1 MTKEHSNLT
10 RLYKKL
16 ERDYR
21 ALTLMHEQ
29 TERLRD
35 ANEAAKD
42 QSNFYTRLLLENTPC
57 TIFMLDLQ
65 MRFVMGS
72 AHLASFLG
80 YRDMREMV
88 DRPFTELFS
97 AMMPPEWVESAD
109 GRCRQTIDERRQV
122 STAERV
128 SLKSGEN
135 LVLQVS
141 MTPAEG
147 KDGVCRGVV
156 VVMNDITELV
166 RAREEAQRASTA
178 KSDFL
183 ANMSHEMRTPMNA
196 IIGMTAIAKTSSDM
210 ERKIYCLTK
219 IEDASSHLL
228 GVINDIL
235 DMSKIE
241 ANRFELSPVV
251 FNFEKMLQK
260 VVNVVNFRVEEK
272 QQILTVRIDKN
283 IPGFLVGD
291 DQRLAQVITNLL
303 SNAVKFTP
311 ERGEVRLDTGLI
323 EKREKLCTVEVAVS
337 DTGIGIS
344 PDQQRLLFT
353 SFSQADSG
361 ITRKFG
367 GTGLGLAI
375 SKRIVEMMGGTIW
388 VTSTPGQGSTFTFR
402 FDARVADDQGLSQ
415 AKKLNRKDLRVL
427 VVDDAPEVREYFADI
442 LQGFGIACDA
452 AASGE
457 EALSLVRA
465 RGSYGMYFV
474 DWDLPGMSG
483 IELAG
488 LLSGDYDQD
497 AMVVMI
503 SSAEWSS
510 IEQDARAAG
519 VKCFLPKPL
528 FPSAVFDCI
537 SACLGAEEPLAEQK
551 EEQCLPAQFAGHRV
565 LLAEDVEINREI
577 VIALLEPTGL
587 DIDCAVNGAEALRM
601 FSAASDKYSMIF
613 MDVQMPEMDGYEA
626 ARRIRALD
634 VPRAG
639 AVPIIAM
646 TANVFREDV
655 ERCLA
660 AGMNDH
666 IGKPLNFEEVFAK
679 LSKYLGHAGQ
689 FGIYI

>member
-1 MTKEHSNLT
+1 MEADLTKEYSNLT

-57 TIFMLDLQ
+57 IIFMLDLK
-65 MRFVMGS
+65 MNFVMGS

-88 DRPFTELFS
+88 DMPFAGLFG
-97 AMMPPEWVESAD
+97 AVMPAEWIENA
-109 GRCRQTIDERRQV
+109 GGHCRRTMDERRPMSNEEQV
-122 STAERV
+122 T
-128 SLKSGEN
+128 LKSGKN

-141 MTPAEG
+141 MTPAVG
-147 KDGVCRGVV
+147 KDGAGQGVV

-196 IIGMTAIAKTSSDM
+196 IIGMTAIAKTSSDV
-210 ERKIYCLTK
+210 ERKIYCLNK
-219 IEDASSHLL
+219 IEEASTHLL

-241 ANRFELSPVV
+241 ANRFELSPEV

-272 QQILTVRIDKN
+272 QQTFTVRIDRD

-291 DQRLAQVITNLL
+291 DQRLAQVVANLL

-311 ERGEVRLDTGLI
+311 ERGEVRLDTRLI
-323 EKREKLCTVEVAVS
+323 RQEERQCTVEVAVS

-344 PDQQRLLFT
+344 PEQQHLLFT

-375 SKRIVEMMGGTIW
+375 SRSIVEMMGGSIR
-388 VTSTPGQGSTFTFR
+388 VDSEPGRGSTFTFR
-402 FDARVADDQGLSQ
+402 FDAGVADDEGRDQ
-415 AKKLNRKDLRVL
+415 AKKLRRRDLRVL
-427 VVDDAPEVREYFADI
+427 VVDDAPEVLEYFTDI
-442 LQGFGIACDA
+442 LQRFGVACDTA
-452 AASGE
+452 ANGE
-457 EALSLVRA
+457 EALGLI
-465 RGSYGMYFV
+465 GDKGNYGMYFV
-474 DWDLPGMSG
+474 DWDMPGMSG

-488 LLSGDYDQD
+488 LISGDADQD
-497 AMVVMI
+497 ALVVMI

-510 IEQDARAAG
+510 IEKEARAAG
-519 VKCFLPKPL
+519 VKRFLPKPL

-537 SACLGAEEPLAEQK
+537 AAYLGTDEALAERE
-551 EEQCLPAQFAGHRV
+551 EEQQPMQFAGRRV
-565 LLAEDVEINREI
+565 LLAEDVEVNREI
-577 VIALLEPTGL
+577 VLALLEPTGL
-587 DIDCAVNGAEALRM
+587 DIDCAVNGAVALRL
-601 FSAASDKYSMIF
+601 FSAAPEKYSMIF

-634 VPRAG
+634 APRAA

-646 TANVFREDV
+646 TANVFREDI

-679 LSKYLGHAGQ
+679 LGKYLGNAGDQ
-689 FGIYI
+689 S